1 MFSDPFTCSGGLWA
15 VLGVQGGRQSAS
27 PFQQP
32 PKAGPSAWQEASLS
46 PSCPTHF
53 AAPHQAS
60 PHDWHGWFPSSWSS
74 PARPLHPRPGT
85 MSPWQRR
92 RPNPGPPEI
101 PTLLTPS
108 WFCLLPRHL
117 SLLAW
122 GGYFLSTS
130 LPVPC
135 RPHPLGLEEGRGKD
149 SACSSHLGPDQKL
162 ACSPTTPMG
171 DRTVILWHRS
181 RLAAVGYPHL
191 PKHQGACRGQMV
203 AP

>member
-1 MFSDPFTCSGGLWA
+1 
-15 VLGVQGGRQSAS
+15 
-27 PFQQP
+27 
-32 PKAGPSAWQEASLS
+32 
-46 PSCPTHF
+46 
-53 AAPHQAS
+53 
-60 PHDWHGWFPSSWSS
+60 
-74 PARPLHPRPGT
+74 

-92 RPNPGPPEI
+92 RLNPGPPEI

-122 GGYFLSTS
+122 GGYLLSTS

-135 RPHPLGLEEGRGKD
+135 RPHPLGLEEGRGED

-181 RLAAVGYPHL
+181 RLAAVGHPHL
-191 PKHQGACRGQMV
+191 PKHRGACRGANGYTVTSLGLTPQCLSYRNQLRHDSLCKSEKWLGRQLCGGQRGWRGGSENPACV
-203 AP
+203 GA